1 MIDEILS
8 ENIACALVLDLEHL
22 NCCTL
27 CFSSN
32 PPDALADNRVFE
44 KVEELACKVDAN
56 VAIPLV
62 RALLL
67 DPGWNLLC
75 AQLFNVQQLAISRA
89 KADDDFG
96 YAIVWSATWHINQ
109 LDE

>member
-1 MIDEILS
+1 MVDELLS
-8 ENIACALVLDLEHL
+8 ENIACTLFLDLEHL
-22 NCCTL
+22 DRCTL

-32 PPDALADNRVFE
+32 PPDTLADNHVFE
-44 KVEELACKVDAN
+44 EVKELACKVDAN

-89 KADDDFG
+89 KADDNFWHT
-96 YAIVWSATWHINQ
+96 AVWSAVWHINQ
-109 LDE
+109 LVE